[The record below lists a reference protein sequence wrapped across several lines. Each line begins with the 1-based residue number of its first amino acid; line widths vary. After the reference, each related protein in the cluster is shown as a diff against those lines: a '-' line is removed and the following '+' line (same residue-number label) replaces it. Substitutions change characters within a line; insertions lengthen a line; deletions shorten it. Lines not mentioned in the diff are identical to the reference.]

1 MSRLKHIVYGGGGGN
16 GINVLQRTGGALPAE
31 CLSVFVQSE
40 SQLSERTHT
49 LLTVAIH
56 RGRGTLMGIT
66 SLNHKNKNKNFVQ
79 YIVVECC
86 FLYTP
91 SL

>member
-56 RGRGTLMGIT
+56 RGRGTLIWELHHSIT
-66 SLNHKNKNKNFVQ
+66 KIKIKTLFN
-79 YIVVECC
+79 I
-86 FLYTP
+86 L
-91 SL
+91 